1 MSWFYRI
8 GRPLVWLCCKIVWR
22 MKIKMLSPMPDG
34 PLILCCNHQHAL
46 DPFVWQCRPSG
57 RCTIWRRGTDARLF
71 GMALHKVGSYAVD
84 RGANDVGA
92 VKKTLTLLKEGRVV
106 GIFRK
111 GTGARRGSA

>member
-1 MSWFYRI
+1 
-8 GRPLVWLCCKIVWR
+8 
-22 MKIKMLSPMPDG
+22 
-34 PLILCCNHQHAL
+34 
-46 DPFVWQCRPSG
+46 
-57 RCTIWRRGTDARLF
+57 
-71 GMALHKVGSYAVD
+71 MALHKVGSYAVD